1 MYPDSV
7 RHDSFYKKEKLVS
20 RSATPESVLTW
31 GTSSLT
37 KASSK
42 ASGKSF
48 KISSNARHVATPRTS
63 DAPATKIH
71 ASPATAESRMSDSSI
86 YSSSASSDN
95 TAATVNSWSSS
106 PTFAIASPL
115 VGHCY
120 LHPVLLRGSWHLL
133 YDVIT
138 QRFASQPRCDFNEL
152 AVQPP
157 IKYLKINVGHALPPV
172 VVYSRSDMAAGV
184 TLQDVFQELSRAFKT
199 YVPPN
204 VFSAMPKPNQAIA
217 TKQFDNR
224 TKSRGNI
231 FRDGALWADFL
242 GPNQCFAGLS
252 QKPKGDVW
260 DAWFVPQ

>member
-7 RHDSFYKKEKLVS
+7 CHNAFYKTEKLVS

-37 KASSK
+37 KASSA
-42 ASGKSF
+42 ASKKSL
-48 KISSNARHVATPRTS
+48 KTSSNTGQVVTPRTP

-71 ASPATAESRMSDSSI
+71 ASLVSIESPVPSI
-86 YSSSASSDN
+86 YSSSGSFSN
-95 TAATVNSWSSS
+95 TAVTAKSWSPS

-138 QRFASQPRCDFNEL
+138 QHLASQPRCDFNEL

-157 IKYLKINVGHALPPV
+157 VKYLKINVGHALPPI
-172 VVYSRSDMAAGV
+172 VVYGRSNMAAGV
-184 TLQDVFQELSRAFKT
+184 TLQDVFQELSKVFKT
-199 YVPPN
+199 KVPPN
-204 VFSAMPKPNQAIA
+204 AFSAMPQPNQVIA
-217 TKQFDNR
+217 TKQFNDR
-224 TKSRGNI
+224 TKAKGNI
-231 FRDGALWADFL
+231 YRDGALWADFL
-242 GPNQCFAGLS
+242 GPNRYFAGLS
-252 QKPKGDVW
+252 QRANDDAW
-260 DAWFVPQ
+260 DAWFVGPQ